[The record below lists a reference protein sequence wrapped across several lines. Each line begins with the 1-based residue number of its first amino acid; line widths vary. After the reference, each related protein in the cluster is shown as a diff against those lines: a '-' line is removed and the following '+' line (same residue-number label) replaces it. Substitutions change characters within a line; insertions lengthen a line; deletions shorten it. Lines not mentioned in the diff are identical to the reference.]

1 MKTTASL
8 SLTAAEQPSYSQ
20 ERTIGLLFL
29 ASITFVG
36 PVTGFFLGYPIS
48 FIANSVSVAPLILYY
63 AAAVLRRRVG
73 VLATRKRVIG
83 LLPIAVIA
91 VVITLITGLF
101 LIGTSGFCCV
111 YASYYGLPLPW
122 RIYSV
127 IEIYAFWRY
136 IWVFFALDVLIYM
149 TLGYAVLGMC
159 KYWTARKSSTE

>member
-1 MKTTASL
+1 M

-29 ASITFVG
+29 AGITFVS

-48 FIANSVSVAPLILYY
+48 FIADSISVAPLILYY
-63 AAAVLRRRVG
+63 AGTVLRRRVG

-83 LLPIAVIA
+83 LLPLAVVA
-91 VVITLITGLF
+91 VVITLITGFF

-127 IEIYAFWRY
+127 IEVYAFWWY

-149 TLGYAVLGMC
+149 TLAYAVLGMY
-159 KYWTARKSSTE
+159 KYWTVRKTSTD